1 MIGHIR
7 RHRRRNPQALMDT
20 TEVVPHEV
28 DGNGVSM
35 AAMREN
41 FNAVLVEREAEY
53 VADIRRRIAHV
64 HGADLPLFA

>member
-1 MIGHIR
+1 
-7 RHRRRNPQALMDT
+7 MDT